1 MRNKH
6 LLVGHAVQLCDCG
19 VQANVWQQP
28 STLRLAHGRGHD
40 KRFIFHLG
48 VIGLAVKKTK
58 MWLLPRAVRIY
69 IYHRILSLKL
79 CVKLCVLVCHQ
90 NLLVAGGFG
99 DHALVLLGDL
109 LDVTDHVEGVCVEK
123 IAFA

>member
-1 MRNKH
+1 M
-6 LLVGHAVQLCDCG
+6 QF
-19 VQANVWQQP
+19 
-28 STLRLAHGRGHD
+28 S
-40 KRFIFHLG
+40 LG

-109 LDVTDHVEGVCVEK
+109 LDVTDHVEGVLGLVVVGTAEDLVE
-123 IAFA
+123 AGERVLEGD